1 MEVAALA
8 ANFLAMQA
16 GATQQAVAMKM
27 MKMNMA
33 AEASVVQLL
42 LQPQQASSSANLA
55 PGVGGNLDVS
65 A

>member
-33 AEASVVQLL
+33 AEASVVQQL
-42 LQPQQASSSANLA
+42 LQPQASSLANLA
-55 PGVGGNLDVS
+55 SGVGGNLDMSV
-65 A
+65 

>member
-1 MEVAALA
+1 MDVAALA

-33 AEASVVQLL
+33 AEASVVQQL
-42 LQPQQASSSANLA
+42 LQPQASSPANLA
-55 PGVGGNLDVS
+55 SGVGGNLDIS
-65 A
+65 T

>member
-27 MKMNMA
+27 MKMHMA
-33 AEASVVQLL
+33 AEASAVQLL
-42 LQPQQASSSANLA
+42 LQPQASSPANLA
-55 PGVGGNLDVS
+55 SGVGGNLDISV
-65 A
+65 